1 MANLI
6 DRNQQRKQSDEPY
19 DLSNS
24 APKWS
29 RRNFSF
35 SVKIVS
41 CLLRVKC
48 DIGIKELRMKC
59 YLSKTDYF
67 EEVLRN
73 FCLHLRVRWGY
84 MN

>member
-6 DRNQQRKQSDEPY
+6 DRNQQRKESGGPK

-24 APKWS
+24 APKRS
-29 RRNFSF
+29 RRYFSF
-35 SVKIVS
+35 SVKIDC

-48 DIGIKELRMKC
+48 EIGIEELRMKGC
-59 YLSKTDYF
+59 LSETIYF

-73 FCLHLRVRWGY
+73 FCLLLRVPWGY